1 MFGSILPSWSGVKVG
16 EVFHRRLGCP
26 VHVDNESHC
35 GALSEMTWG
44 SARGELDFVMFKFDL
59 GTGGAIVL
67 DGQLRR
73 GANGCGGEFGHMT
86 VDPRGALCRCGNR
99 GCLET
104 LVGGSYLLQMA
115 HEATGQELTLP
126 EFVKEARAGH
136 TGFRRL
142 IEDAGSAAGLAVGL
156 IGSALNPPLFLIT
169 GGLALAEDLFLAP
182 LRASFERHTLCR
194 PSLLPENQRPVIKP
208 GQFLSNDNVL
218 GAAALVLR
226 QLAQVA

>member
-1 MFGSILPSWSGVKVG
+1 L
-16 EVFHRRLGCP
+16 
-26 VHVDNESHC
+26 
-35 GALSEMTWG
+35 
-44 SARGELDFVMFKFDL
+44 FKFDL

-67 DGQLRR
+67 DGVPRR

-104 LVGGSYLLQMA
+104 LVGESYFLQLA
-115 HEATGQELTLP
+115 REATGQNLTLP
-126 EFVKEARAGH
+126 DFVKEARAGH

-169 GGLALAEDLFLAP
+169 GGLTLAEDLFLAP
-182 LRASFERHTLCR
+182 LRDAFERHTLCR
-194 PSLLPENQRPVIKP
+194 SSLVSEEQRTQIKP
-208 GQFLSNDNVL
+208 GQFLNNDNVL

-226 QLAQVA
+226 QISQVA